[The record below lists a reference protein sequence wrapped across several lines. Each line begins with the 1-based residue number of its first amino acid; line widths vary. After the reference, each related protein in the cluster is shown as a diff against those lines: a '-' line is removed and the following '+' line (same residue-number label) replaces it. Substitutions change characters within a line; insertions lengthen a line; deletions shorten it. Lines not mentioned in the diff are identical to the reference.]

1 MIFIKKDQIYL
12 VRDSVP
18 LFKFKLSKYIM
29 RDYTFE
35 KKVER
40 MIEIT
45 KTLNGWVRKPFMRKW
60 RKERL
65 ENELDR
71 IADNIESVMW
81 EKALN
86 IVLQY
91 VHENTKPIEMWWHE
105 IYNSF
110 QLYHVLKVEWII
122 WNEKE

>member
-1 MIFIKKDQIYL
+1 
-12 VRDSVP
+12 
-18 LFKFKLSKYIM
+18 M

-45 KTLNGWVRKPFMRKW
+45 KTLNAWERKPFMRKW

-65 ENELDR
+65 ENELDK
-71 IADNIESVMW
+71 IADNIESVLW

-86 IVLQY
+86 IVFQY
-91 VHENTKPIEMWWHE
+91 IHENTKPIEMWWHD

-122 WNEKE
+122 WNDKV